1 MKPAVAI
8 RVDVVME
15 SPRQLEV
22 IRFVESLDAYLA
34 ALYPPECN
42 HRLDIDALSAPE
54 IRFFV
59 ARFEGKAVG
68 CGALRIDLAGY
79 GELKRMYVDPMARGR
94 KVARAILLRIEE
106 QARVARLSCVRLEA
120 GVHQPEA
127 LGLYH
132 AAGYREISAFGDYGP
147 DPMSVFMEKV
157 L

>member
-1 MKPAVAI
+1 MEPELARTVQVI
-8 RVDVVME
+8 LE
-15 SPRQLEV
+15 SPRQPEV
-22 IRFVESLDAYLA
+22 IRFVEALDAYLA

-42 HRLDIDALSAPE
+42 HRLDIEALSAPE

-59 ARFEGKAVG
+59 ARLEGKAVG

-79 GELKRMYVDPMARGR
+79 GELKRMYVAPVARGR

-106 QARVARLSCVRLEA
+106 EARVARLSCVRLEA

-127 LGLYH
+127 LGLYR
-132 AAGYREISAFGDYGP
+132 AAGYREIAAFGDYGP
-147 DPMSVFMEKV
+147 DPMSVFMEKA